1 MNEEKFINTLKEQ
14 MSKSLLN
21 QKMKHQRIN
30 EYMKQL
36 LNTLRKIIEIFT
48 L

>member
-14 MSKSLLN
+14 MSELLLN
-21 QKMKHQRIN
+21 QKIRRQCIN

-36 LNTLRKIIEIFT
+36 LNALRKIIEIFT
-48 L
+48 F

>member
-1 MNEEKFINTLKEQ
+1 MNKEKFINILREQ
-14 MSKSLLN
+14 MSKLLSN
-21 QKMKHQRIN
+21 QKIRCQRIN

-36 LNTLRKIIEIFT
+36 LNALKKIIKIFT